1 MAVQYTTPPN
11 CARGWGLTAVGE
23 EVEMRITRSGAA
35 RAIRTKIAA
44 PDVSGGDG
52 QVVPQ
57 LPGLRVVEIERG
69 SPLFQRL
76 QGGGLVVS
84 AVEQNSAAW
93 VAGFRP
99 GDIIYSVNR
108 RRVQSAAELQ
118 ASLRGTERRAVG
130 LLRGDFNLTIIL
142 R

>member
-1 MAVQYTTPPN
+1 MRVKRGGN
-11 CARGWGLTAVGE
+11 VRNVRAR
-23 EVEMRITRSGAA
+23 
-35 RAIRTKIAA
+35 IAA
-44 PDVSGGDG
+44 PDVSTGEGLAI
-52 QVVPQ
+52 PQ
-57 LPGLRVVEIERG
+57 LPGLRVIEIQRG

-99 GDIIYSVNR
+99 GDIIYAVNR
-108 RRVQSAAELQ
+108 RRTNTATELQ
-118 ASLRGTERRAVG
+118 AALRGAQSYAVG
-130 LLRGDFNLTIIL
+130 LLRGDFNLTIML